1 MAAGLQLLEA
11 ARLTRIM
18 YALQDVRTLPQALIF
33 SKRVVDVDAV
43 EGEIMGKF
51 IGHVQ
56 IADLISDDA
65 KAAVYSTGKL
75 QYETTNVPNLKHG
88 VAMSQAMLNQL
99 NAIQTLGTPNDQGI
113 FSNYRKTQIDR
124 LLLGI
129 RQRKEALNVAMYLDG
144 FSYDRL
150 GIKMTNVSWGM
161 PSDLKITVSTGWDT
175 AGSATPVTDI
185 LTQRRYA
192 QVRYGE
198 YYDRMD
204 MSTAAFNFMIK
215 TTEFQNSARY
225 YLPGGIAAS
234 ALPVNNMEAMKPVAQ
249 NVLGVSVINLYD
261 ARYWQQ
267 APDGTVASF
276 PYLPITSV
284 VLSSTADDG
293 DPTAHDFA
301 NGIVTE
307 SLIGGLAPTNMIGAF
322 SGPTRGPVAYATA
335 PADLNPPNLTM
346 WGVAR
351 GFPRKYRMAASSV
364 LTVGSFSDPIPTT
377 DVNFT

>member
-18 YALQDVRTLPQALIF
+18 YALQDVRDLPQALLF

-56 IADLISDDA
+56 IADIVGDDA

-99 NAIQTLGTPNDQGI
+99 NAVQTLGTPNDQGI

-129 RQRKEALNVAMYLDG
+129 RQRKEALAVAMYLDG
-144 FSYDRL
+144 FTYDRL

-161 PSDLKITVSTGWDT
+161 PSDLKVTVSTAWDNS
-175 AGSATPVTDI
+175 SATPMSDI
-185 LTQRRYA
+185 LLQKRYA
-192 QVRYGE
+192 AVRYGE
-198 YYDRMD
+198 YYDQID
-204 MSTAAFNFMIK
+204 MSTAAFNFMTL
-215 TTEFQNSARY
+215 TTDFQNRARY

-234 ALPVNNMEAMKPVAQ
+234 ALPNLSEEEIMPVVKK
-249 NVLGVSVINLYD
+249 VLGVSVINLYD

-267 APDGTVASF
+267 AEDGTVASA
-276 PYLPITSV
+276 PYLPITKV
-284 VLSSTADDG
+284 VLSSTADNG

-301 NGIVTE
+301 NGVVTE

-335 PADLNPPNLTM
+335 PADLNPPNLTL

-364 LTVGSFSDPIPTT
+364 LTVGTFTDPIPTT
-377 DVNFT
+377 DVAFT